1 MSPLNRTIVA
11 KLKQM
16 HKTLDNI
23 QEIWSVQSSQELMS
37 ELGEVMGHIDNAID
51 VIKKKEKVYLKISE
65 FAYQFTMFAW
75 SMEHNCADAYYE
87 CLKEENV

>member
-16 HKTLDNI
+16 HETLDNI

-37 ELGEVMGHIDNAID
+37 ELDEAMGHIDNAID
-51 VIKKKEKVYLKISE
+51 VIEKREKLEKLKKKG
-65 FAYQFTMFAW
+65 
-75 SMEHNCADAYYE
+75 
-87 CLKEENV
+87 